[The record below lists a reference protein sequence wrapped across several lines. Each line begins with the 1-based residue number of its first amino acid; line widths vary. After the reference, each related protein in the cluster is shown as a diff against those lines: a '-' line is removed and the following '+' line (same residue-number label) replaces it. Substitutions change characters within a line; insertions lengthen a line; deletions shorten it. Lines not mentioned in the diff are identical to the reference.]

1 MPALLTEV
9 FRHFIKVVLAAA
21 IRLPGLHVTVAYQKV
36 RVNML
41 GVRMHSEQ
49 YFITFAV
56 NEMLREILRD
66 LECQLIIQLPV
77 VIEMKRDRHFV
88 RKYCVRFQLAV

>member
-1 MPALLTEV
+1 MLTEV

-21 IRLPGLHVTVAYQKV
+21 VRFSGLHVTVAYQKV

-56 NEMLREILRD
+56 NEMLREFLRY
-66 LECQLIIQLPV
+66 LERKFMIQFSV
-77 VIEMKRDRHFV
+77 VIGME
-88 RKYCVRFQLAV
+88 